1 MPTALHL
8 TAEAEGMIALPTG
21 SFTYKVILYIL
32 FKKGLHQL
40 LLPSKLCLK
49 SSVY

>member
-8 TAEAEGMIALPTG
+8 TAEAEGRASLPTG
-21 SFTYKVILYIL
+21 SFAYVVILYIL
-32 FKKGLHQL
+32 HKKGLHQL
-40 LLPSKLCLK
+40 PLLSRIYLK